1 MVSIYED
8 EIRHKPWAKTVED
21 QLTSRVFGALEILPK
36 DKVLLKFLEKLAT
49 DTTYGEDKNDPALLA
64 IIRELE
70 YQGVRWPKVELWK
83 SVRGTFPD
91 VCINTSRVL
100 IVIEVKKNSK
110 ANKDTQLI
118 PQFKAA
124 HKEAGDKKLAYFL
137 LTKDYEKPVEAQL
150 AEDEL
155 KRRHKFPNA
164 TIHWRRWPQVW
175 KCLGKAKEELDKAGV
190 KDTSLCLLDATIKLL
205 EAENMN
211 GPTGFKK
218 EWFGNDV
225 IKALDNVQEL
235 CQEIRA
241 TVGEVIA
248 KVAESSIE
256 YFDNNFPTGRS
267 DTRKER
273 LRSPD
278 EWILHNFDF
287 YFKDKDWK
295 RVDNGEEDPC
305 LYVTFWLKSD
315 NTGADIGFWW
325 SKPRNQDKEAIIEQT
340 KEKAKK
346 NGYTFDEDFWDNEGG
361 LSVFRRLSP
370 EDLENDKNVV
380 DTLKNGLVEM
390 RDFAEDIEAMQ
401 KYLGYKNKTQT
412 RRKK

>member
-1 MVSIYED
+1 MVSIYEA
-8 EIRHKPWAKTVED
+8 EIRHKSGAKTVED
-21 QLTSRVFGALEILPK
+21 QLTSRVFGALTMLPR
-36 DKVLLKFLEKLAT
+36 DKVLLPFLCCLVDVLPSQEKDAVLSKL
-49 DTTYGEDKNDPALLA
+49 KNSQPQMISLDLWKYTGTNYPD
-64 IIRELE
+64 
-70 YQGVRWPKVELWK
+70 VRVEL
-83 SVRGTFPD
+83 D
-91 VCINTSRVL
+91 DIVL
-100 IVIEVKKNSK
+100 VIEIKKDSK
-110 ANKDTQLI
+110 PTTRQIMEQYKNTNDWLL
-118 PQFKAA
+118 
-124 HKEAGDKKLAYFL
+124 KEKVRRSFLYFL
-137 LTKDYEKPVEAQL
+137 LTNDDTQPAEVASAQK
-150 AEDEL
+150 EL
-155 KRRHKFPNA
+155 QRNFPKA
-164 TIHWRRWPQVW
+164 QIHWIRWPQVW
-175 KCLGKAKEELDKAGV
+175 KGLKGIFESQTIEGIGKEL
-190 KDTSLCLLDATIKLL
+190 LYQTIKLL

-218 EWFGNDV
+218 EWFSNDV

-295 RVDNGEEDPC
+295 RVDNGEDDPC
-305 LYVTFWLKSD
+305 LYIAFWLKSN

-325 SKPRNQDKEAIIEQT
+325 SKLRNQDKEAIIEQT

-346 NGYTFDEDFWDNEGG
+346 NGYTFDEDFWGNEGG

-401 KYLGYKNKTQT
+401 KHLGYKNKTQT